1 MFCCPFCFLKV
12 NLLGLLDNAVMK
24 FTSVFCSFARLSSI
38 ASVVVVALFAN
49 HSYAQS
55 GTGASYKCAGNEYT
69 DKPQTSKNGGCKL
82 LEGGNVTVVQGT
94 RAGGEPVR
102 VAAVA
107 PKASSTNSGQRSEQR
122 NDSPEQK
129 TRDSDARSILE
140 SELKKAETKQAEL
153 LKEYNNGEPDRNA
166 LDIKNPQRY
175 VDRLAEMKANIA
187 RNESDIAGIKR
198 ELGRNQ
204 GSAPRTN

>member
-1 MFCCPFCFLKV
+1 
-12 NLLGLLDNAVMK
+12 MK
-24 FTSVFCSFARLSSI
+24 FTSAVRFSARLSSL
-38 ASVVVVALFAN
+38 ASLLVFALFAN
-49 HSYAQS
+49 NSYAQS
-55 GTGASYKCAGNEYT
+55 GTGVSYKCAGNEYT

-94 RAGGEPVR
+94 RVFGADPVR
-102 VAAVA
+102 VASVA
-107 PKASSTNSGQRSEQR
+107 PKATSTSSSGQRT
-122 NDSPEQK
+122 DSAEQK
-129 TRDSDARSILE
+129 TRDSDSRGILE
-140 SELKKAETKQAEL
+140 AELRKAEAKQAEL
-153 LKEYNNGEPDRNA
+153 LKEYKNGEPDRSA

-204 GSAPRTN
+204 SSTARVN